1 MKKPP
6 TVRKAKLI
14 YELKRYK
21 RAVATRDIVINGLI
35 DEMAGQHQIHD
46 ILAAYIAI
54 LAGDKERVIDKE
66 DISNALGKYLV
77 SFNVSEDGKSYV
89 IKAVPAVKE
98 DKHE

>member
-21 RAVATRDIVINGLI
+21 RAVATRDIVINGLKE
-35 DEMAGQHQIHD
+35 EMVGQYQIHD